1 MADTTFSAAVER
13 VDGLQ
18 MRATVRGM
26 EVTFDEPPEL
36 GGTDTGMNPVEGI
49 LASLGACQ
57 CIVASAFAQAK
68 GIRLGG
74 IRVEVDG
81 ILDPDGFLG
90 RNPDA
95 KVGFSSISTRYHI
108 DADNTPEEIAAF
120 VDFIEHT
127 CPVHDTLVNP
137 ALLSYEIA

>member
-1 MADTTFSAAVER
+1 MADTTFSASVER
-13 VDGLQ
+13 VEGLQ

-26 EVTFDEPPEL
+26 EVTYDEPPEL
-36 GGTDTGMNPVEGI
+36 GGTNTGMNPVEGI

-81 ILDPDGFLG
+81 VLDPDGFLG

-95 KVGFSSISTRYHI
+95 KVGFSSISTLPHRRRQH
-108 DADNTPEEIAAF
+108 P
-120 VDFIEHT
+120 
-127 CPVHDTLVNP
+127 
-137 ALLSYEIA
+137 